1 MQFLFIVALL
11 VGAAKIIQHWL
22 DNHPKV
28 PDSPASL
35 VIS

>member
-11 VGAAKIIQHWL
+11 VGAAKIIQQWL

-35 VIS
+35 IDS